1 MIVFLLRFGLFILYL
16 IVINNKYNNYYLVLR
31 EDDI

>member
-16 IVINNKYNNYYLVLR
+16 IVINNKYNNYYLVLG